1 MQQRLRIKDLPV
13 CERPYEKL
21 EKYGAEMLTNSELLA
36 IIIKTGGR
44 NDTSVT
50 LAQRILS
57 QDDENEGLCFLH
69 NYSIEQLMKIEGV
82 GRVKA
87 IQVKAVMELAKRAAS
102 SGSRQK
108 LIIKTPEDVVTLL
121 MEEMRHY
128 KKEIFKIVLLN
139 TKSQVIKY
147 FDISV
152 GSLNSSIVHPREVFS
167 EAVKV
172 SCSAV
177 IFAHNHP
184 SGDPEPSRE
193 DIETTKRLVDAGNIL
208 GIKVFDHIII
218 GDNSYIS
225 LKEKGIM

>member
-57 QDDENEGLCFLH
+57 HDGENEGLSFLH
-69 NYSIEQLMKIEGV
+69 NYTIEQLMKIEGV

-87 IQVKAVMELAKRAAS
+87 IQVKAVMELSKRAAS

-108 LIIKTPEDVVTLL
+108 LTIKTPEDVVSLL

>member
-57 QDDENEGLCFLH
+57 QDDENQGLSFLH
-69 NYSIEQLMKIEGV
+69 NYTIEQLMKIEGV

-102 SGSRQK
+102 SGSRRRV
-108 LIIKTPEDVVTLL
+108 IIKTPEDVVSLL
-121 MEEMRHY
+121 MEQMRHY

-193 DIETTKRLVDAGNIL
+193 DIETTKRLIDAGNIL

-218 GDNSYIS
+218 GDKSYIS
-225 LKEKGIM
+225 LKEKGLM